1 MNYKQEITNKKN
13 EYNTIITERDNAT
26 SREEYN
32 YHQARA
38 DRAARA
44 ARQIAELQNE
54 AMNAAIAAF

>member
-1 MNYKQEITNKKN
+1 MNYKQEITNKKD
-13 EYNTIITERDNAT
+13 EYSTIITERNNVT

-38 DRAARA
+38 DRA

-54 AMNAAIAAF
+54 AMNAAIAAL

>member
-13 EYNTIITERDNAT
+13 EYNTIITERNNAT
-26 SREEYN
+26 IHEEYN

-38 DRAARA
+38 DRA

-54 AMNAAIAAF
+54 AMNAAIAAL